1 VDDASSSSSSSPP
14 ISFWM
19 QPVVVLTVNG
29 VLNYVASLSSY
40 LLLSLTTNLTWQIA
54 NAMKRLVSI
63 VASVL

>member
-1 VDDASSSSSSSPP
+1 
-14 ISFWM
+14 M